1 MEFVHVREL
10 SQKFQ
15 ISVQTV
21 YNYLE
26 KYKGKIRTKREFG
39 KKYVCLEDFTNFV
52 QPTLQSFTNS
62 IENTHH
68 NSPSPDF
75 EKLKN
80 DFWKLETEYKIVAQK
95 TEDLSKHNL
104 NLQDQLSKYAILL
117 TEEKAEKKE
126 ILVKYDTIQK
136 EYNVKVESLF
146 REKSLFEKRYYLVL
160 GFLVV
165 LLIFLARTILL
176 PKQ

>member
-1 MEFVHVREL
+1 MEFIHVREL
-10 SQKFQ
+10 SEKFQ

-26 KYKGKIRTKREFG
+26 KYSGKIRTKREFG
-39 KKYVCLEDFTNFV
+39 KKYVCLEDFTNFI
-52 QPTLQSFTNS
+52 QPTLQTFTNP
-62 IENTHH
+62 IENTYS
-68 NSPSPDF
+68 NSPPQEF
-75 EKLKN
+75 EKLKT

-95 TEDLSKHNL
+95 TEDLNKHNL

-117 TEEKAEKKE
+117 TEEKAEKKDL
-126 ILVKYDTIQK
+126 LVKYDTVQK
-136 EYNVKVESLF
+136 EYNAKVESLF

-165 LLIFLARTILL
+165 LLLFLARTILL
-176 PKQ
+176 PNQ